1 MKVNIFLFYYTY
13 DNSQILVLSEKK
25 DILELPSID
34 LMALT
39 DTKLDSLDSIIIDH
53 TNKLGLNF
61 NTKHKHIDT
70 VYDILDDGRGLSL
83 YYCMYVPRDRLS
95 KLEFSNH
102 SLQDISH
109 YSHNNLIRKFLCVI

>member
-1 MKVNIFLFYYTY
+1 M
-13 DNSQILVLSEKK
+13 LSCKK
-25 DILELPSID
+25 DVLELPSID

-39 DTKLDSLDSIIIDH
+39 DNSLESLDSIIADH
-53 TNKLGLNF
+53 TAKLGLNP
-61 NTKHKHIDT
+61 NTKFKHIDT
-70 VYDILDDGRGLSL
+70 VYDTLDNSRGLSL

-95 KLEFSNH
+95 KLELSDH